1 MTNKLVL
8 GTTDDQGQL
17 YAVETFTLDQS
28 VPLCVTVEADGV
40 KWSNLLIRDPKHR
53 LRAQILDVGK
63 QEWYRIS
70 DIIATTSPQAI
81 PGEMIMGDWQLEISI
96 QSAPHSEVSFIWK
109 QDETDL
115 PAHNYASIKLE
126 DIEEQISHMSSGPKW
141 YKCDMHT
148 HTTMSDGKMM
158 MRDNQRQAQKML
170 LDFYVATDH
179 NITPSSWLVGE
190 DLPVVFPGIEVTSPL
205 GHFNL
210 LFANDY
216 IFNHHDL
223 ADMNTPEGFYGIIE
237 TIKTKNMGL
246 FSINHPFLTVWKWLL
261 MDVPLA
267 WVDSIE
273 IINDP
278 TYAANGPAN
287 LQTLKFWFGLLSDGH
302 RIPIVGGSDS
312 HLRPDDRYEGS
323 VFPSVIGDP
332 GTYIYSESL
341 QSQDLMA
348 SIRQGHVVVSRFGFL
363 NVEFG
368 QWMAGDQ
375 ISEDMIDDT
384 LKIVSTYECTESSIA
399 SRVEL
404 VLDGEVI
411 ESSTRTDNEW
421 DIEKERL
428 NEGYHWLVVTVYDD
442 ETGDL
447 LSVTNPLY
455 IGEKEPS
462 LTLWQDALMLVP
474 DSTSN
479 T

>member
-1 MTNKLVL
+1 MTNRIVL
-8 GTTDDQGQL
+8 GTTDNQGEL
-17 YAVETFTLDQS
+17 YAVQTFTLEQAAPFS
-28 VPLCVTVEADGV
+28 VTIEADGV
-40 KWSNLLIRDPKHR
+40 KWSNLLMRDPKHR
-53 LRAQILDVGK
+53 LRAQLLDVGK

-70 DIIATTSPQAI
+70 DIMATTSPQAI
-81 PGEMIMGDWQLEISI
+81 PGEMTMGDWQLELYI
-96 QSAPHSEVSFIWK
+96 QSAPHSEVSFVWK
-109 QDETDL
+109 QDEREL
-115 PAHNYASIKLE
+115 PAHNYASIQLE
-126 DIEEQISHMSSGPKW
+126 DVEERITHMPIGPKW
-141 YKCDMHT
+141 YKCDLHT
-148 HTTMSDGKMM
+148 HTTMSDGKMTM
-158 MRDNQRQAQKML
+158 HDNQLQAQKML

-216 IFNHHDL
+216 IFDHHNL

-237 TIKTKNMGL
+237 TIKKQKMGL
-246 FSINHPFLTVWKWLL
+246 FSINHPFLTIWKWLL
-261 MDVPLA
+261 ADVPLA

-273 IINDP
+273 IMNDP

-287 LQTLKFWFGLLSDGH
+287 LQTLKFWFGLLSDGY

-312 HLRPDDRYEGS
+312 HLRPNDRYEGS
-323 VFPSVIGDP
+323 VFPSLIGDP
-332 GTYIYSESL
+332 GTYIYSESMHA
-341 QSQDLMA
+341 QDLMA
-348 SIRQGHVVVSRFGFL
+348 SIQSGHVVVSRFGFL
-363 NVEFG
+363 DVEFG

-375 ISEDMIDDT
+375 ISVDMIDDT
-384 LKIVSTYECTESSIA
+384 LNIVANYECTESSIT

-411 ESSTRTDNEW
+411 ESSLMVDNEW
-421 DIEKERL
+421 EVTGDKL
-428 NEGYHWLVVTVYDD
+428 KGDYHWLVVTAYND